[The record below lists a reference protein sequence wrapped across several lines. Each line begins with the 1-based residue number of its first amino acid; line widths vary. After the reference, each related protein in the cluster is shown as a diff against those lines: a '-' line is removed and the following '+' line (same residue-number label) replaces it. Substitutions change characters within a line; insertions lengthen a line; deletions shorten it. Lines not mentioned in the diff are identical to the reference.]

1 MELYLLVILL
11 MSFIT
16 FILYAVDKRKA
27 IKKKWR
33 IPEKVLLLASFF
45 FGSIGGICGMYL
57 LRHKNRH
64 WYFVVVNLLSLT
76 IHLIL
81 GWVVYQKIGFI
92 FI

>member
-11 MSFIT
+11 MSLVT
-16 FILYAVDKRKA
+16 FILYASDKRKA

-33 IPEKVLLLASFF
+33 IPEKVLLSSSFF
-45 FGSIGGICGMYL
+45 FGSIGGMFGMYI

-64 WYFVVVNLLSLT
+64 WYFVVVNVLSLT
-76 IHLIL
+76 IHIIL
-81 GWVVYQKIGFI
+81 GWIVYQKIGFI